1 MQTEQLT
8 SYINDVLQISDF
20 TDYAPNGLQIEGRS
34 SVKRLAT
41 AVTANYRVIEQA
53 IDWKADALLVHH
65 GYFWKGESPCI
76 VGMKQQRIQALLKHN
91 INLYAYHLP
100 LDCHLTLGNN
110 AQLANVC
117 SFLVNQSHTIGCNK
131 DLLWQGELSAV
142 QSSAEFSKFLSD
154 VLRQQVIHLPDSS
167 DKQIKSLAWC
177 SGGAQDLIEKA
188 ASLGVDAYISG
199 EVSERTYY
207 QAQELDIHYFSCGHH
222 ATERYGVQALGMYLA
237 SELELEHQFFDANNP
252 V

>member
-8 SYINDVLQISDF
+8 SYINEFLQISDF
-20 TDYAPNGLQIEGRS
+20 TDYAPNGLQVEGRS
-34 SVKRLAT
+34 FVKRLAT
-41 AVTANYRVIEQA
+41 AVTANYYVIEQV
-53 IDWKADALLVHH
+53 IDWQADALLVHH

-76 VGMKQQRIQALLKHN
+76 LGMKKQRIQALLKHN
-91 INLYAYHLP
+91 TNLYAYHLP

-110 AQLANVC
+110 AQLASVC
-117 SFLVNQSHTIGCNK
+117 SFLVNQSHAIGGNK

-142 QSSAEFSKFLSD
+142 QSSAEFSTFLSN
-154 VLRQQVIHLPDSS
+154 VLSRQVIHLPASS
-167 DKQIKSLAWC
+167 DKPIKSLAWC

-222 ATERYGVQALGMYLA
+222 ATERYGVQALGKYVA
-237 SELELEHQFFDANNP
+237 SELELEHQFFDVNNP